1 MNAEET
7 QAKAPGSPVARTLF
21 TVEAS
26 PACNARLPEQMAKT
40 CDLSSSQAGYSKVST
55 DGASPGSV
63 SIAPRERHNFEATPN
78 FSLGRSPV
86 VEGMA
91 NFDDSPIKLLNFGD
105 LIGSA
110 GSKTFG
116 SPGSTQGISAGQE
129 HSDRGMRQQGMYEYQ
144 NTPYGQEATR
154 DMMM

>member
-1 MNAEET
+1 MQQHR
-7 QAKAPGSPVARTLF
+7 QAKARGSAVSRALLR
-21 TVEAS
+21 VEES
-26 PACNARLPEQMAKT
+26 PSRNDHLPEKMAKA
-40 CDLSSSQAGYSKVST
+40 CDITSSQAGYSKVST

-63 SIAPRERHNFEATPN
+63 SIAPRERDHFETSPN

-86 VEGMA
+86 AEGMA

-116 SPGSTQGISAGQE
+116 SPAGTHGILG
-129 HSDRGMRQQGMYEYQ
+129 G
-144 NTPYGQEATR
+144 
-154 DMMM
+154 